1 MMRPVGDWGAG
12 WGRSLMALFGLPKR
26 AIKLRPQ
33 LAPQKEPLNSVPN
46 WHSC

>member
-33 LAPQKEPLNSVPN
+33 LAPRPYLALLATLN
-46 WHSC
+46 